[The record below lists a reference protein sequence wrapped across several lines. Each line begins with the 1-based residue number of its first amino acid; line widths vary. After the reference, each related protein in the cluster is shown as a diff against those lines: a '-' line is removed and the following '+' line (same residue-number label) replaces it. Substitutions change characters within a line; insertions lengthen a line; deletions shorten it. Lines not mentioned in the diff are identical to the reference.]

1 MNFKKHK
8 VMKTQILFIIILIIG
23 TGCASSRKV
32 SEAYQNRKVKFGVE
46 AGANNGGIVEN
57 TDLSKVEN
65 APVDGFT
72 GATSMGFHAGAHATI
87 PVGRNDLQAGINY
100 MFSPQKFTY
109 NDAVNG
115 YFGAREI
122 SLSQLVVPVTYNI
135 NLFKRKL
142 DPGTLSLKLGGA
154 LEYNMPSIRDE
165 GSHLTDYSIK
175 KISGGVT
182 LGISTMPIRF
192 SDQSRLGL
200 SFDLYKGTQIFD
212 DFYNR
217 AEYEMPT
224 SSYMKLSIIY
234 QFK

>member
-1 MNFKKHK
+1 
-8 VMKTQILFIIILIIG
+8 MKTQTFFLAALIVL

-57 TDLSKVEN
+57 TDLSKVEG
-65 APVDGFT
+65 ATVDGLSGATADGFT
-72 GATSMGFHAGAHATI
+72 GATSMGFHAGAHAII
-87 PVGRNDLQAGINY
+87 PVGRNDVQAGITY
-100 MFSPQKFTY
+100 FYSPQKFTY
-109 NDAVNG
+109 NDAVTG
-115 YFGAREI
+115 YFGTREI

-135 NLFKRKL
+135 NLFKRRL

-154 LEYNMPSIRDE
+154 LEYNIPSIRDE
-165 GSHLTDYSIK
+165 GSNLTDYSIK

-182 LGISTMPIRF
+182 LGISTMPFRF

-200 SFDLYKGTQIFD
+200 SFDIYKGTQIFD

-224 SSYMKLSIIY
+224 SSYMKLSVIY
-234 QFK
+234 QFN

>member
-1 MNFKKHK
+1 
-8 VMKTQILFIIILIIG
+8 MKTHTYFLIALIIL
-23 TGCASSRKV
+23 TSCASSRKV

-46 AGANNGGIVEN
+46 AGANKGGIVEN
-57 TDLSKVEN
+57 TDLTKVEN
-65 APVDGFT
+65 TPVDGFT
-72 GATSMGFHAGAHATI
+72 GATSMGFHVGAHAVI
-87 PVGRNDLQAGINY
+87 PLGRNDVQAGLSY
-100 MFSPQKFTY
+100 FYSPQTFSY

-115 YFGAREI
+115 YFGTRKI

-142 DPGTLSLKLGGA
+142 DPETLCLKLGGV
-154 LEYNMPSIRDE
+154 LEYNMPLINDE

-182 LGISTMPIRF
+182 LGISTMPFRF
-192 SDQSRLGL
+192 SDQSKLGL
-200 SFDLYKGTQIFD
+200 SFDFYKGTQIFD

-217 AEYEMPT
+217 PEFEMPT